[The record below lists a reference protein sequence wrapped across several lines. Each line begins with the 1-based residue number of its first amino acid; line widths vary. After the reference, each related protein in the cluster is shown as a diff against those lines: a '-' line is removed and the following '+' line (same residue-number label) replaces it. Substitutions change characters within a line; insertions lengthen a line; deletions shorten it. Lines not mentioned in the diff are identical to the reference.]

1 MTTQAPVKVEFIQF
15 HQPALQD
22 GEYKITVTQTIENK
36 GKIPNN
42 TQFTTGEK
50 TFHVAG
56 ERFAL
61 NPQDIHGVF
70 PPPGSLGEHFHVFPH
85 VIFNRSTLPWERAI
99 DNSNEDKDIPWLAL
113 LLFDEDEK
121 PTTKIVTLKKLK
133 DTNSYDAKFPSFDLE
148 PGQHDDDKV
157 TVIDIPKSLLE
168 TILPT
173 KADLSY
179 LAHVRQGTDDG
190 GNLVGDELA
199 IVIGN
204 RLPQQTGT
212 STVHLVSLEERYN
225 SSNFNYQGAGSSDKI
240 RFVSLK
246 SWNFACVNPQHT
258 FKEFLKHLNQNPSTL
273 RLPSSTNNQVEN
285 YYQMGNIPLPH
296 YLRQGGKTIS
306 WYRGPLITGEDQTE
320 ITLPVPGADQL
331 VRYNPD
337 NGMFDLS
344 YGAAWELGRLLALQN
359 KGFSVSLYRWKRS
372 HAQQQKIAEN
382 PLIHAPAHLPVKNQQ
397 SSLEIPT
404 DISSWFRDL
413 SLLKGV
419 PFSYLVPEEKML
431 PKESIR
437 FFWVDR
443 YWVECLLDGA
453 FSIGRVTTSDREKDK
468 QHFDNRQDSETGHH
482 KDVAPGTVTGFLLR
496 SEVVSG
502 WPGLQVDG
510 YDDSKK
516 LTLLRMDRLS
526 ANVLICLF
534 AGEVKKVSIHQKPET
549 IHFGL
554 DKKKDGTFY
563 KRLRNSEGQLNDDNR
578 KIDRILW
585 KDQGKL
591 VVNIQQLAQ
600 DINNVINFDN
610 FTSAQFALEAIEGVQ
625 MVNFTYQ

>member
-1 MTTQAPVKVEFIQF
+1 MTTQAPVKVEFIQY

-22 GEYKITVTQTIENK
+22 GEYQITVTETIESS
-36 GKIPNN
+36 KISQAPA
-42 TQFTTGEK
+42 FKKEK

-56 ERFAL
+56 ERFSL
-61 NPQDIHGVF
+61 NPQDIHGFF
-70 PPPGSLGEHFHVFPH
+70 PPPGSLGEHSHVFPH

-99 DNSNEDKDIPWLAL
+99 DNSREERDIPWLAL

-121 PTTKIVTLKKLK
+121 PTSQIITLGQLK
-133 DTNSYDAKFPSFDLE
+133 NTSEAKFPSFNLE
-148 PGQHDDDKV
+148 PGQHEDDKV
-157 TVIDIPKSLLE
+157 TVIDVAKSLLE
-168 TILPT
+168 TILPST
-173 KADLSY
+173 ADLSY
-179 LAHVRQGTDDG
+179 LAHVRQRTDASN
-190 GNLVGDELA
+190 NLVGDELA

-204 RLPQQTGT
+204 RLPQPMGT
-212 STVHLVSLEERYN
+212 STVHLVSLEGRYN
-225 SSNFNYQGAGSSDKI
+225 ASDFNYQRAGDRDKI

-246 SWNFACVNPQHT
+246 SWNFACVNPLHT
-258 FKEFLKHLNQNPSTL
+258 FKEFLKHLDQNSSTL
-273 RLPSSTNNQVEN
+273 RLPSSTNPEVES
-285 YYQMGNIPLPH
+285 YYQMGYVPLLH

-306 WYRGPLITGEDQTE
+306 WYHSPLSTGKDKTE
-320 ITLPVPGADQL
+320 ITLPVLGADQL
-331 VRYNPD
+331 LRYNPD
-337 NGMFDLS
+337 NDMFDLS

-372 HAQQQKIAEN
+372 HAQQVKIAAN

-397 SSLEIPT
+397 SLPEIPT

-437 FFWVDR
+437 FFWVDGL
-443 YWVECLLDGA
+443 WVECLLDGA
-453 FSIGRVTTSDREKDK
+453 FSIGRVTTSD
-468 QHFDNRQDSETGHH
+468 QQSANPHQ
-482 KDVAPGTVTGFLLR
+482 TVTGFLLR

-510 YDDSKK
+510 YHSNSQK

-534 AGEVKKVSIHQKPET
+534 AGEVTEVDIHQKPET

-554 DKKKDGTFY
+554 DKNQNSGSFY
-563 KRLRNSEGQLNDDNR
+563 KRLRNSEGQFNDNNR
-578 KIDRILW
+578 KIDEIPW
-585 KDQGKL
+585 KNPGKL
-591 VVNIQQLAQ
+591 VVNVQQLAQ
-600 DINNVINFDN
+600 DINNVIHFNN
-610 FTSAQFALEAIEGVQ
+610 FTSAHFALEAIEGVQ
-625 MVNFTYQ
+625 MVKFTAASES